1 MIRRIIIIISVMLLF
16 PPLISSAN
24 EGESEYS
31 ERLEEYR
38 QDIESSLEGYTD
50 TQTQNTLDEYE
61 ITADDPKSVS
71 NISVSEVLFNIY
83 KRFRSALTEPLRML
97 GKLIAVCTFCVLVS
111 SVTQDSALTKLYETA
126 SILVMICVIYDLL
139 YDAISSVSSSLD
151 DMKTFMV
158 GYIPIFSSLLASGA
172 NISSAAG
179 YYSVM
184 FVLCEV
190 IAFISSAVLLPLMS
204 LMLSLSIIGSTGLDI
219 DTSSVCQSVG
229 NAVKWLLSALMTIFT
244 GIISIKGIIGSST
257 DGIASKTARF
267 AASSFIP
274 LVGGAVSEAY
284 STIYGS
290 LGVIKSG
297 VGVLGIVA
305 VAVVALRPIILII
318 ALKAALSAAG
328 IVSKLFGQNTTAGF
342 LSGINSILSMC
353 LGIITAMSMIF
364 IICTAVILLTSMNT
378 V

>member
-97 GKLIAVCTFCVLVS
+97 GKLIAICTFCVIVS